1 MSVILR
7 TSVPILLLMALG
19 YLSRRY
25 GILKHGDERVL
36 SSYIYYFALPSL
48 FFINIYEVEFTKEV
62 LKYVVAGVT
71 PTFVA
76 IAFFIIIYL
85 LKIVRDKKTLYL
97 LIVTT
102 VFGSLAFFGIPFIVF
117 AFGTGE
123 PERLAALFASTISFV
138 SVITATSVLE
148 LYKLDGEKSSRIK
161 TLVKRFSKNPLIIST
176 LFGISI
182 NLIGFDIP
190 LFFSTT
196 LHRLGSTTSTVAIF
210 MLGLFF
216 YGRNYGNLKTAFGLS
231 LLRIVFLPLIAI
243 IFLKYVFYVPSFE
256 SIIIVLMHGMPIA
269 VSSIVLSERYDF
281 FKETI
286 ASLNL
291 ISALLSVFYLNLWL
305 IILETIF

>member
-1 MSVILR
+1 LSVILR
-7 TSVPILLLMALG
+7 TSAPILLLIALG

-25 GILKHGDERVL
+25 GILKQGDERVL

-48 FFINIYEVEFTKEV
+48 FFINIYEVEFSREII
-62 LKYVVAGVT
+62 KYVVAGVT
-71 PTFVA
+71 PTFFALAVFIA
-76 IAFFIIIYL
+76 IYML
-85 LKIVRDKKTLYL
+85 RIVKDKKTLYL
-97 LIVTT
+97 LVVTT
-102 VFGSLAFFGIPFIVF
+102 IFGSLAFFGIPFVVF

-148 LYKLDGEKSSRIK
+148 LYKLDGENSSRVK
-161 TLVKRFSKNPLIIST
+161 TLVKRFSKNPLILST
-176 LFGISI
+176 LIGISI
-182 NLIGFDIP
+182 NLIGFNIP
-190 LFFSTT
+190 IFLSTT
-196 LHRLGSTTSTVAIF
+196 LHRLGGTTSTVAIF

-216 YGRNYGNLKTAFGLS
+216 YGRSYGNLKAAFGLS
-231 LLRIVFLPLIAI
+231 LLRIVFLPFVAI
-243 IFLKYVFYVPSFE
+243 IFLKYVFVVPSFE
-256 SIIIVLMHGMPIA
+256 STIIVLMHGMPIA

-305 IILETIF
+305 IILEIIF

>member
-7 TSVPILLLMALG
+7 TSAPILLLIALG

-25 GILKHGDERVL
+25 SILKQGDERVL

-48 FFINIYEVEFTKEV
+48 FFINIYEVEFSREII
-62 LKYVVAGVT
+62 KYVVAGVA
-71 PTFVA
+71 PTFFALAVFIA
-76 IAFFIIIYL
+76 IYIL
-85 LKIVRDKKTLYL
+85 RIVKDKKTLYL
-97 LIVTT
+97 LVVTT
-102 VFGSLAFFGIPFIVF
+102 IFGSLAFFGIPFVVF

-123 PERLAALFASTISFV
+123 PERVAALFASTISFV

-148 LYKLDGEKSSRIK
+148 LYKLDGESSSRIR
-161 TLVKRFSKNPLIIST
+161 TLVKRFSKNPLILST
-176 LFGISI
+176 LIGISI
-182 NLIGFDIP
+182 NIIGFNIP
-190 LFFSTT
+190 IFLSTT
-196 LHRLGSTTSTVAIF
+196 LHRLGGTTSTVAIF

-216 YGRNYGNLKTAFGLS
+216 YGRSYGNLKAAFGLS
-231 LLRIVFLPLIAI
+231 LLRIVFLPFVAI
-243 IFLKYVFYVPSFE
+243 IFLKYVFVVPSFE
-256 SIIIVLMHGMPIA
+256 STIIVLMHGMPIA

-305 IILETIF
+305 IILEIIF

>member
-19 YLSRRY
+19 YLSRKY

-48 FFINIYEVEFTKEV
+48 FFINIYEVEFSREV
-62 LKYVVAGVT
+62 IKYVVAGIT

-76 IAFFIIIYL
+76 LAIFIAIFIL
-85 LKIVRDKKTLYL
+85 GIVKDKKTLYL

-148 LYKLDGEKSSRIK
+148 LYKLDGEKSSRVK
-161 TLVKRFSKNPLIIST
+161 TLVNRFSKNPLILST
-176 LFGISI
+176 LLGVSI
-182 NLIGFDIP
+182 NLIGFEVPI
-190 LFFSTT
+190 FISTT

-216 YGRNYGNLKTAFGLS
+216 FGRSYGNLKVAFGLS
-231 LLRIVFLPLIAI
+231 LLRIVFLPLVAV
-243 IFLKYVFYVPSFE
+243 IFLKFVFAVPSFE
-256 SIIIVLMHGMPIA
+256 STIIVLMHGMPIA

-291 ISALLSVFYLNLWL
+291 ISAMLSVFYLNIWL

>member
-7 TSVPILLLMALG
+7 TSVPILLLIALG

-25 GILKHGDERVL
+25 GILKQGDERVL

-48 FFINIYEVEFTKEV
+48 FFINIYEVEFSREII
-62 LKYVVAGVT
+62 KYVVAGVT
-71 PTFVA
+71 PTFFALAVFIA
-76 IAFFIIIYL
+76 IYML
-85 LKIVRDKKTLYL
+85 RIVKDKKTLYL
-97 LIVTT
+97 LVVTT
-102 VFGSLAFFGIPFIVF
+102 IFGSLAFFGIPFVVF

-148 LYKLDGEKSSRIK
+148 LYKLDGENSSRVK
-161 TLVKRFSKNPLIIST
+161 TLVKRFSKNPLILST
-176 LFGISI
+176 LIGISI
-182 NLIGFDIP
+182 NLIGFNIP
-190 LFFSTT
+190 IFLSTT
-196 LHRLGSTTSTVAIF
+196 LHRLGGTTSTVAIF

-216 YGRNYGNLKTAFGLS
+216 YGRSYGNLKAAFGLS
-231 LLRIVFLPLIAI
+231 LLRIVFLPFVAI
-243 IFLKYVFYVPSFE
+243 IFLKYVFVVPSFE
-256 SIIIVLMHGMPIA
+256 STIIVLMHGMPIA

-305 IILETIF
+305 IILEIIF

>member
-1 MSVILR
+1 LSVILR
-7 TSVPILLLMALG
+7 TSVPILLLIALG

-25 GILKHGDERVL
+25 GILKNGDERVL

-48 FFINIYEVEFTKEV
+48 FFINIYEVEFTREV
-62 LKYVVAGVT
+62 LKYILAGVV

-76 IAFFIIIYL
+76 LVFLIVIFL
-85 LKIVRDKKTLYL
+85 LKIVKDRKTLYL
-97 LIVTT
+97 LIFTT
-102 VFGSLAFFGIPFIVF
+102 VFGSLAFFGIPFVVF

-123 PERLAALFASTISFV
+123 SERLAALFASTISFV

-148 LYKLDGEKSSRIK
+148 LYKLDGEKSPSIK
-161 TLVKRFSKNPLIIST
+161 TLVSRFSKNPLILST
-176 LFGISI
+176 LLGISI
-182 NLIGFDIP
+182 NLIGFEVPIF
-190 LFFSTT
+190 LSTT
-196 LHRLGSTTSTVAIF
+196 LHRLGGTTSTVAIF

-216 YGRNYGNLKTAFGLS
+216 YGRSYGNLKTAFGLS

-243 IFLKYVFYVPSFE
+243 ILLKYLFVIPSFE

-269 VSSIVLSERYDF
+269 VSTIVLSERYDF

-305 IILETIF
+305 AILEIIF

>member
-7 TSVPILLLMALG
+7 TSVPILLLIALG
-19 YLSRRY
+19 YLSRKY
-25 GILKHGDERVL
+25 GILKQGDERVL

-48 FFINIYEVEFTKEV
+48 FFINIYEVEFSREII
-62 LKYVVAGVT
+62 KYVVAGVT
-71 PTFVA
+71 PTFFALAVFIA
-76 IAFFIIIYL
+76 IYML
-85 LKIVRDKKTLYL
+85 RIVKDKKTLYL
-97 LIVTT
+97 LVVTT
-102 VFGSLAFFGIPFIVF
+102 IFGSLAFFGIPFVVF

-148 LYKLDGEKSSRIK
+148 LYKLDGENSSRVK
-161 TLVKRFSKNPLIIST
+161 TLVKRFSKNPLILST
-176 LFGISI
+176 LIGISI
-182 NLIGFDIP
+182 NLIGFNIP
-190 LFFSTT
+190 IFLSTT
-196 LHRLGSTTSTVAIF
+196 LHRLGGTTSTVAIF

-216 YGRNYGNLKTAFGLS
+216 YGRSYGNLKAAFGLS
-231 LLRIVFLPLIAI
+231 LLRIVFLPFVAI
-243 IFLKYVFYVPSFE
+243 IFLKYVFVIPSFE
-256 SIIIVLMHGMPIA
+256 STIIVLMHGMPIA

-305 IILETIF
+305 IILEIIF

>member
-1 MSVILR
+1 
-7 TSVPILLLMALG
+7 LLLIALG

-25 GILKHGDERVL
+25 GILKQGDERVL

-48 FFINIYEVEFTKEV
+48 FFINIYEVEFSREII
-62 LKYVVAGVT
+62 KYVVAGVT
-71 PTFVA
+71 PTFFALAVFIA
-76 IAFFIIIYL
+76 IYML
-85 LKIVRDKKTLYL
+85 RIVKDKKTLYL
-97 LIVTT
+97 LVVTT
-102 VFGSLAFFGIPFIVF
+102 IFGSLAFFGIPFVVF

-148 LYKLDGEKSSRIK
+148 LYKLDGENSSRVK
-161 TLVKRFSKNPLIIST
+161 TLVKRFSKNPLILST
-176 LFGISI
+176 LIGISI
-182 NLIGFDIP
+182 NLIGFNIP
-190 LFFSTT
+190 IFLSTT
-196 LHRLGSTTSTVAIF
+196 LHRLGGTTSTVAIF

-216 YGRNYGNLKTAFGLS
+216 YGRSYGNLKAAFGLS
-231 LLRIVFLPLIAI
+231 LLRIVFLPFVAI
-243 IFLKYVFYVPSFE
+243 IFLKYVFVVPSFE
-256 SIIIVLMHGMPIA
+256 STIIVLMHGMPIA

-305 IILETIF
+305 IILEIIF